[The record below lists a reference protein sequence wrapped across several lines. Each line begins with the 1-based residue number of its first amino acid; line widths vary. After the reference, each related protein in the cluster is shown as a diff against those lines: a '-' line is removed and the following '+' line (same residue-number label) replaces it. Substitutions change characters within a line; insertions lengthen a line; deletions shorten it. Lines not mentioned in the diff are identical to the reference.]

1 MVLGQRIAALQ
12 QRILEGNQVSI
23 TYSYSTVSGKLK
35 TKVMVSAMAGVVPP
49 SARSLLMASLQPIL
63 DSMWHSVIVDR
74 GHTYSD
80 GHACA
85 CFWIEPCIVDS
96 PDSEISA
103 EVDEVLEYLTEPSDR
118 SGSKKSSPN
127 LNPEAAVFV
136 PKSNDGKPKRP
147 TEPRP
152 LTARPARHN
161 RRKQP
166 SSSPVKMVS
175 FSEKIEAIP
184 VNVVTLSA
192 TTTHDEDAAHQ
203 RDVDELASSVVQ
215 MFVDAAT
222 PLIDSVCDILEQHP
236 AGLPERSFCEEA
248 ITRSVLDTL
257 QPLRKK
263 LLEDK
268 TCPEKA
274 ALVKATWGTLRLV
287 LAPLVHT
294 KTGERWFGT

>member
-1 MVLGQRIAALQ
+1 MALGQRIAALQ

-23 TYSYSTVSGKLK
+23 TYSYSTVSGKLN
-35 TKVMVSAMAGVVPP
+35 TKVMASALAGVVPP
-49 SARSLLMASLQPIL
+49 PARSLLMASLQPIL

-103 EVDEVLEYLTEPSDR
+103 EVDEVSDYLTEPSR
-118 SGSKKSSPN
+118 P

-136 PKSNDGKPKRP
+136 PKPNDGKPKRP

-161 RRKQP
+161 RRRQP
-166 SSSPVKMVS
+166 SSSSVKMVS
-175 FSEKIEAIP
+175 FSEKIDVIP

-192 TTTHDEDAAHQ
+192 TTTQDEDAAHQ

-222 PLIDSVCDILEQHP
+222 PLIDSFCDILEQHP
-236 AGLPERSFCEEA
+236 AGLPVRSFCEEA
-248 ITRSVLDTL
+248 ITWSVLDTL

-268 TCPEKA
+268 NCPEKA